1 MSLSAELCLCYSGF
15 KASLGYAANPCL
27 KNKTRREEGRTGVE
41 CWGWVKVGGEGDFSL
56 VLGPIYTEQLLL
68 KFPVALHP

>member
-1 MSLSAELCLCYSGF
+1 MSLSSACATAGSRPAYDLQQTR
-15 KASLGYAANPCL
+15 L
-27 KNKTRREEGRTGVE
+27 KNKTRREEGRTGGRGGVL
-41 CWGWVKVGGEGDFSL
+41 GLGEGRGECNFSL